1 MVSSWWEPPKD
12 VHSLNNL
19 LTRAMKSSDKD
30 QSLLLVGTKIVK
42 NDHAG
47 RNTNKRG
54 PVYISKSAT

>member
-1 MVSSWWEPPKD
+1 M
-12 VHSLNNL
+12 HSLNNL

-54 PVYISKSAT
+54 PVYISKSATWLACA